1 MDKLSATDEVKSAET
16 AEDNCSTA
24 EVKDH
29 NVTVKEETTGG
40 KNGEVNKVTKKK
52 TVGVKTKKTK
62 ILFHEVTEKKR
73 QEVKNENNY
82 IGKVTKEEKL
92 AGASEN
98 AEIQFLANQGISAST
113 FYINVL
119 AQLGGFPHLN

>member
-1 MDKLSATDEVKSAET
+1 MDKLSATDEVRSAET

-29 NVTVKEETTGG
+29 NVTVKKETTGWE
-40 KNGEVNKVTKKK
+40 NGDVNKVTKKK
-52 TVGVKTKKTK
+52 TVGVTTKKENL
-62 ILFHEVTEKKR
+62 LFHEVTEKKR
-73 QEVKNENNY
+73 PEVSNENNCT
-82 IGKVTKEEKL
+82 GKVTKEEKL

-113 FYINVL
+113 FYINI
-119 AQLGGFPHLN
+119 